1 MEVYHT
7 GLAVLRTSL
16 LLGSVVSLVGVARGA
31 LGTLRERSGRPVVRH
46 VAAYTEL
53 ALEFF
58 VGATIL
64 NLILTPTWLV
74 IQTAAVT
81 IAVRKLISLSL
92 GRLARAAQHDN
103 RGSRPDSRDARA
115 PMIATAPGPRI
126 RVLRAA
132 GGVSEIRTATG
143 TTENHV
149 FRTTVSGLQTALLQS
164 TGPRSSVSACPQMRL
179 L

>member
-1 MEVYHT
+1 MDVYHA

-16 LLGSVVSLVGVARGA
+16 LLVGSVVILVGVARGA

-92 GRLARAAQHDN
+92 GRLARAA
-103 RGSRPDSRDARA
+103 
-115 PMIATAPGPRI
+115 
-126 RVLRAA
+126 
-132 GGVSEIRTATG
+132 RT
-143 TTENHV
+143 
-149 FRTTVSGLQTALLQS
+149 R
-164 TGPRSSVSACPQMRL
+164 
-179 L
+179 

>member
-46 VAAYTEL
+46 VAAHTEL

-64 NLILTPTWLV
+64 NLILTPTWLA
-74 IQTAAVT
+74 IQTATVT
-81 IAVRKLISLSL
+81 IAMASSYCCPSAASH
-92 GRLARAAQHDN
+92 GRPEHDK
-103 RGSRPDSRDARA
+103 RPNWR
-115 PMIATAPGPRI
+115 
-126 RVLRAA
+126 
-132 GGVSEIRTATG
+132 
-143 TTENHV
+143 
-149 FRTTVSGLQTALLQS
+149 
-164 TGPRSSVSACPQMRL
+164 
-179 L
+179 